1 MIEKNQQL
9 KEQEKKNYN
18 TQTETHTHTLRI
30 KNDGL
35 KPNFVFFFK

>member
-9 KEQEKKNYN
+9 QEQEKKI
-18 TQTETHTHTLRI
+18 TTHKQRHTHTLRK

-35 KPNFVFFFK
+35 KPNFVFFK